1 MAGPGNVVVP
11 RNFRLLE
18 ELEKGE
24 KGLGGDGS
32 VSYGM
37 DDSEDLLMRSW
48 QGTILGPP
56 NTVHDGKIYT
66 LKLYCDQNYPD
77 KPPAVRFYSR
87 INMSCVAANGVVDPR
102 HFNILGHWRRDYS
115 METILLE
122 LRREMAAPHNRKLS
136 QPPEG
141 NY

>member
-1 MAGPGNVVVP
+1 MHPSQKICAGSVP

-56 NTVHDGKIYT
+56 NVQTAQLRV
-66 LKLYCDQNYPD
+66 L
-77 KPPAVRFYSR
+77 VWV
-87 INMSCVAANGVVDPR
+87 VA
-102 HFNILGHWRRDYS
+102 
-115 METILLE
+115 ILLHDNV
-122 LRREMAAPHNRKLS
+122 LHCRPFMMAKSIHLS
-136 QPPEG
+136 CIAIKTTQTR
-141 NY
+141 